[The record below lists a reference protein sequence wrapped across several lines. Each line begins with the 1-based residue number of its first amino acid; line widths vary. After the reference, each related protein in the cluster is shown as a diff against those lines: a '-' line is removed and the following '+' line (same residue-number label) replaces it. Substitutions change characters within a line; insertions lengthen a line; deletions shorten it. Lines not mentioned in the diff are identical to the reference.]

1 MWLLRPI
8 YGLRVRF
15 QYPIT
20 VFAVISSDRVFPRDQ
35 RHIKASPVPKEAG
48 SLGGV
53 GLAHG

>member
-1 MWLLRPI
+1 
-8 YGLRVRF
+8 
-15 QYPIT
+15 
-20 VFAVISSDRVFPRDQ
+20 VISSDRVFPRDQ